1 VALSFPDVIKSKYL
15 LLTTFTKDGR
25 PKPTPIWG
33 VPDGDKLLV
42 ITDDGSWKT
51 KRINNT
57 PRVTIAKSAA
67 LGKPK
72 SEEVEAVARV
82 LPKSET
88 RRVYNAVLK
97 RYWYHAW
104 WFYAHS
110 IVRGGIDKVH
120 IGIEVSRHTLGTDPA
135 LEEAM
140 RRTEASACH
149 HGVHEHRDCGDADAR
164 GARHRDQSAAAA

>member
-1 VALSFPDVIKSKYL
+1 MDVIQSKYL

-51 KRINNT
+51 RRINNT

-82 LPKSET
+82 LSEVGDTAGLQRRAEAVLVPRPLVLCALHRAWRHRQGARRPRDKARGLGPHASHCLLAFET
-88 RRVYNAVLK
+88 RGPGAAPLGCPAEHMAGHSAV
-97 RYWYHAW
+97 
-104 WFYAHS
+104 
-110 IVRGGIDKVH
+110 
-120 IGIEVSRHTLGTDPA
+120 
-135 LEEAM
+135 
-140 RRTEASACH
+140 
-149 HGVHEHRDCGDADAR
+149 ADVEGYER
-164 GARHRDQSAAAA
+164 

>member
-1 VALSFPDVIKSKYL
+1 MAPSFKDVIQSKYL

-33 VPDGDKLLV
+33 VPAGDDTLLV

-57 PRVTIAKSAA
+57 PRVTIARSGA

-72 SEEVEAVARV
+72 SDEVEAKARV

-97 RYWYHAW
+97 RYWYHAP

-120 IGIEVSRHTLGTDPA
+120 VGLEIKPA
-135 LEEAM
+135 
-140 RRTEASACH
+140 
-149 HGVHEHRDCGDADAR
+149 G
-164 GARHRDQSAAAA
+164 

>member
-1 VALSFPDVIKSKYL
+1 MADTFDDIANSKYI

-33 VPDGDKLLV
+33 APDGDKLLV

-51 KRINNT
+51 RRIANT
-57 PRVTIAKSAA
+57 PRVTIQKSGV

-72 SEEVEAVARV
+72 GQPVEAVARV

-88 RRVYNAVLK
+88 RRVFDRVTK

-104 WFYAHS
+104 WWIPQALF
-110 IVRGGIDKVH
+110 RGGIDKVH
-120 IGIEVSRHTLGTDPA
+120 IGIEIEPA
-135 LEEAM
+135 ITPA
-140 RRTEASACH
+140 
-149 HGVHEHRDCGDADAR
+149 G
-164 GARHRDQSAAAA
+164 

>member
-1 VALSFPDVIKSKYL
+1 MAHSFQDVIKSKYL

-25 PKPTPIWG
+25 PKPTAIWG
-33 VPDGDKLLV
+33 VPDGDRLLV
-42 ITDDGSWKT
+42 ITDDGSWKVR
-51 KRINNT
+51 RIRNT
-57 PRVTIAKSAA
+57 PRVTITRSGA
-67 LGKPK
+67 LGKPRG
-72 SEEVEAVARV
+72 EPVEAVARV

-120 IGIEVSRHTLGTDPA
+120 VG
-135 LEEAM
+135 LEIK
-140 RRTEASACH
+140 T
-149 HGVHEHRDCGDADAR
+149 
-164 GARHRDQSAAAA
+164 AA